1 MTEIN
6 NVIAFEKSL
15 PDLSTNTI
23 ATINQLVNSLGFP
36 RDVLA
41 SDEEIRYA
49 WEDLPREL
57 IKIPP
62 NNVNPE
68 LIARMCIAIGS
79 GLFDGA
85 INYAWNAAILQLR
98 EKVRNFGLPIV
109 AQILEKKFEN
119 NDLISLQDS
128 QLLDLCLRLNIL
140 NEEGFLFLDQCRDIR
155 NNFSAAHPS
164 LGNLNDREFIT
175 FLNRCV
181 KYALGNSSSPKGVN
195 INEFIASLKG
205 DIFNDEQMELWKK
218 RLFETH
224 EAQKQLLI
232 VMAHGIYC
240 DPDSQESTRINALGI
255 CIAFKDDLS
264 ASIQSSLINKHS
276 EYIVKNDGKRKIA
289 SSQFFEKM
297 GLLRILSEPQ
307 QHAIF
312 STAVQQLQ
320 NAHDGLNN
328 FYNEKPYAERLYELS
343 KNVAV
348 PVTAQQEFVDIIV
361 SCYIGNRYGFSWAAI
376 PFYEKI
382 IKNFSPQEIALMIR
396 LEQTMGTRIS
406 RISQYNKDRFISALI
421 LINTESVPNSV
432 KPMYDKY
439 IKI

>member
-15 PDLSTNTI
+15 SDLSTNTI

-68 LIARMCIAIGS
+68 LTARMCIAIGS

-205 DIFNDEQMELWKK
+205 DIF
-218 RLFETH
+218 
-224 EAQKQLLI
+224 
-232 VMAHGIYC
+232 
-240 DPDSQESTRINALGI
+240 
-255 CIAFKDDLS
+255 
-264 ASIQSSLINKHS
+264 
-276 EYIVKNDGKRKIA
+276 
-289 SSQFFEKM
+289 
-297 GLLRILSEPQ
+297 
-307 QHAIF
+307 
-312 STAVQQLQ
+312 
-320 NAHDGLNN
+320 
-328 FYNEKPYAERLYELS
+328 
-343 KNVAV
+343 
-348 PVTAQQEFVDIIV
+348 
-361 SCYIGNRYGFSWAAI
+361 
-376 PFYEKI
+376 
-382 IKNFSPQEIALMIR
+382 
-396 LEQTMGTRIS
+396 
-406 RISQYNKDRFISALI
+406 
-421 LINTESVPNSV
+421 
-432 KPMYDKY
+432 
-439 IKI
+439 